1 MLYWKRRHWA
11 TRLDCEPGHPAF
23 EAGNVSHL
31 EEAWVKY
38 HILVVDDDLYSRELI
53 TKLLVA
59 DGYEVSAATNGEE
72 ALGRLA
78 TRKPDLILM
87 DLSLPVLDGW
97 EVVRRIKQG
106 GSRLSIPV
114 IALTAHAMNGD
125 RQRAIAAGCDEY
137 VPKPL
142 DYALL
147 RAKIDAMLASQ

>member
-1 MLYWKRRHWA
+1 M
-11 TRLDCEPGHPAF
+11 
-23 EAGNVSHL
+23 
-31 EEAWVKY
+31 KY

-59 DGYEVSAATNGEE
+59 DGYEVSTATNGEE
-72 ALGRLA
+72 ALHRVTA
-78 TRKPDLILM
+78 RRPDLVLM

-97 EVVRRIKQG
+97 EVVRRIKAG
-106 GSRLSIPV
+106 PGLSIPV

-137 VPKPL
+137 VAKPL

-147 RAKIDAMLASQ
+147 RAKIDSVLRAEPLSTAS

>member
-1 MLYWKRRHWA
+1 M
-11 TRLDCEPGHPAF
+11 
-23 EAGNVSHL
+23 SHV
-31 EEAWVKY
+31 EETWVKY
-38 HILVVDDDLYSRELI
+38 HILVVDDDLYSRELV

-59 DGYEVSAATNGEE
+59 DGYEVTAAANGEE

-78 TRKPDLILM
+78 ERKPDLSLM

-97 EVVRRIKQG
+97 EVVKRIKQG
-106 GSRLSIPV
+106 RAHPLTPI

-125 RQRAIAAGCDEY
+125 RQRAIAAGCDDY

-147 RAKIDAMLASQ
+147 RAKIDAVLQNL